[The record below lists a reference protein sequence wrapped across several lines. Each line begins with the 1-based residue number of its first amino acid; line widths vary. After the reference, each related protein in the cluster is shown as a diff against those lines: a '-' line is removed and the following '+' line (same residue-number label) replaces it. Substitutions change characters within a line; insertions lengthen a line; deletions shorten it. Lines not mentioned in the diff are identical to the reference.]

1 MLPEKLAMA
10 RALLENV
17 TPLQMDCG
25 EVCGGAC
32 CVSHPGE
39 QTGMLLFPGE
49 EDAYTQEEGYTV
61 TDSPMGKLLTC
72 SGRCDRQNR
81 PLACRMFPLVM
92 LLRDDG
98 VKVATDA
105 AARSVCPLARQGKNA
120 LSQEFVSAV
129 RQAAVLLAEDDVQ
142 QEHLRRL
149 TAQHDEWKALQMQY
163 GRRDK
168 HV

>member
-1 MLPEKLAMA
+1 MLPEKLAAA
-10 RALLENV
+10 RALLEDV

-25 EVCGGAC
+25 AVCGGAC
-32 CVSHPGE
+32 CVSHPGDE
-39 QTGMLLFPGE
+39 TGMLLFPGE
-49 EDAYTQEEGYTV
+49 EAAYQGDASYAV

-72 SGRCDRQNR
+72 SGQCDRRNR

-120 LSQEFVSAV
+120 LSQEFVAAV
-129 RQAAVLLAEDDVQ
+129 RQAAQILAEDETQ
-142 QEHLRRL
+142 REHLRRL
-149 TAQHDEWKALQMQY
+149 TSQQDEWKALQTQY
-163 GRRDK
+163 GRRNE